1 MITRSR
7 WLKWIWLALVL
18 AGCGGAAK
26 APAGYPRSSD
36 NASPSSV
43 SYEKGAT
50 PGAGMPGDSVP
61 MPSPAPPPAGTSF
74 GPTTESQPAPRERP
88 GLGTEWGETRESRVR
103 SVGFTR
109 ADADR
114 PFAVASLY
122 YNDREGIA
130 ALAKRF
136 GGAFAIPRDIPARGG
151 MITVSIRDESGE
163 PLLAQRLGDRMYVV
177 GQAGQ
182 RYTITLSNHTPH
194 RFEAVVTV
202 DGLDVINGRTGSLQ
216 NRGYVL
222 MPYATV
228 EIDGFRQSMDAVAA
242 FRFGKVSDS
251 YAAQTGSA
259 RNVGVIGCAFFSEI
273 GDRYT
278 DDELNTRESANPFP
292 GSDPRFARPPR

>member
-1 MITRSR
+1 MLT
-7 WLKWIWLALVL
+7 
-18 AGCGGAAK
+18 GCGGAPK
-26 APAGYPRSSD
+26 
-36 NASPSSV
+36 SPSV
-43 SYEKGAT
+43 SYPSGGY
-50 PGAGMPGDSVP
+50 PGAGTTYNKSTTTTEAEGDLAP
-61 MPSPAPPPAGTSF
+61 QPAAPPSGTY
-74 GPTTESQPAPRERP
+74 GPSAESAPAPRERP
-88 GLGTEWGETRESRVR
+88 GLGTEWGETRESHVR

-114 PFAVASLY
+114 PFAVAQLF

-130 ALAKRF
+130 ALAKRY

-151 MITVSIRDESGE
+151 MITVSIRDEAGE
-163 PLLAQRLGDRMYVV
+163 PLLAERLGDRLYVV

-182 RYTITLSNHTPH
+182 RYTITLSNHTAH

-202 DGLDVINGRTGSLQ
+202 DGLDVINGRPGSLQ

-228 EIDGFRQSMDAVAA
+228 EIDGFRQSMEAVAA

-251 YAAQTGSA
+251 YAAQTGNA
-259 RNVGVIGCAFFSEI
+259 RNVGVIGCAFFAEI

-278 DDELNTRESANPFP
+278 DDELNTRETANPFP
-292 GSDPRFARPPR
+292 ASDPRFARPPR